1 MVLLM
6 ILKIKITMIMERMK
20 QAIIIKKYFQNS
32 MDPNL
37 FKKKYK
43 SKYKVTFKK
52 IYLKLIKT

>member
-20 QAIIIKKYFQNS
+20 QVIIIKKYFQNS
-32 MDPNL
+32 MNPNL

-43 SKYKVTFKK
+43 SKYKATFKK
-52 IYLKLIKT
+52 IFLKLIKT